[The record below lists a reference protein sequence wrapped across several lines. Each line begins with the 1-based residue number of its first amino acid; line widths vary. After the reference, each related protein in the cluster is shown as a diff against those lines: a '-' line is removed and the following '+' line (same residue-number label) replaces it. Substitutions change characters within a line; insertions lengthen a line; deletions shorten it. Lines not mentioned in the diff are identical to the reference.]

1 MDAFEVPVTRGFGVV
16 SSLEGFKEGVMR
28 KPRSRED
35 GEVTFSLID
44 HKTITKTDRKFLH
57 ITKTS
62 VKKKETKQRT

>member
-44 HKTITKTDRKFLH
+44 HKTITKTNRKFFVH
-57 ITKTS
+57 H
-62 VKKKETKQRT
+62 